1 MRVAHLT
8 TVDSTLRFVLFRQLQ
23 AVLDTGGEAVGI
35 SAPGPYVAELERA
48 GIRHLALP
56 SSTRAMHPLRDL
68 RAARDLWRI
77 LRRERFDVLHTH
89 NPKPGLYGRIV
100 GRLAGV
106 PIIVNTVHG
115 LYATQNDHVLKR
127 LLVYGLEA
135 FADRFSDAELVL
147 SSEDFALLTRWG
159 ITRRGST
166 RLLGSGVDLARF
178 DPDRFTQEDRRRY
191 RRRLGIEES
200 HVVVGIVA
208 RLVAEKGYPELF
220 TAASL
225 LGRGYTILAIGPEEP
240 DKPDALPSS
249 LLREA
254 AGRGVRF
261 VGMRPDV
268 DELCAAMD
276 IFVLPS
282 RREGIPLAAMEAA
295 AMGLPVV
302 ATDIRGC
309 REVVEHGING
319 FLVPAGDAQAL
330 AEAIRKLGN
339 EPALRQTMGRAARDR
354 ARDRFDE
361 RQVVRTVLDIY
372 RQVAARKGVPLV
384 EQPGDAPGATAGPQN
399 AGNVRGAT
407 R

>member
-8 TVDSTLRFVLFRQLQ
+8 TVDSTLRFVLFPQLR
-23 AVLDTGGEAVGI
+23 AVVDAGGEAVGI
-35 SAPGPYVAELERA
+35 SAPGPYVPELEQA
-48 GIRHLALP
+48 GIRHLALA

-115 LYATQNDHVLKR
+115 LYATEDDHVLKR

-135 FADRFSDAELVL
+135 IADRFSDAELVL
-147 SSEDFALLTRWG
+147 SSEDFALLTKWG
-159 ITRRGST
+159 ISRRGST

-191 RRRLGIEES
+191 RRRLGIEEP

-225 LGRGYTILAIGPEEP
+225 LGQGYTILAIGPEEP
-240 DKPDALPSS
+240 DKSDALPSS

-254 AGRGVRF
+254 ASRGVRF

-268 DELCAAMD
+268 DELYAAMD

-282 RREGIPLAAMEAA
+282 RREGIPLSAMEAA

-309 REVVEHGING
+309 REVVEHGLNG
-319 FLVPAGDAQAL
+319 FLVPAGDPHAL
-330 AEAIRKLGN
+330 AEAIRKLGD
-339 EPALRQTMGRAARDR
+339 EPALRQMMGRAARDR

-361 RQVVRTVLDIY
+361 RQVVRTVLDTY

-384 EQPGDAPGATAGPQN
+384 EQPGDAPVAAAGPHK
-399 AGNVRGAT
+399 AGSVRGAT